1 MWQWDDEA
9 SEMLRETAT
18 WLGVAVR
25 LVRLRADHER
35 ANVRAERLRAE
46 SSAARERLARRA
58 RAHRRT
64 RAHADSAGGS
74 APASA
79 QSAGETRV
87 TA

>member
-1 MWQWDDEA
+1 VYEY
-9 SEMLRETAT
+9 ERYGYEVRE
-18 WLGVAVR
+18 R
-25 LVRLRADHER
+25 IRRREQ
-35 ANVRAERLRAE
+35 E
-46 SSAARERLARRA
+46 AARERLARRA

-64 RAHADSAGGS
+64 RAHAEAAVGS